1 MKPKDLPRFD
11 IETLRDLV
19 GDKVFERGMS
29 YHRSGQVEI
38 LHIDAKRVLAEVSGT
53 EDYRT
58 ELVGH
63 GREIGGECT
72 CPAFRDWGHCKHM
85 VAVALEA
92 NAASPDDANDTLD
105 TLSRIRSHLK
115 QRGIDALV
123 EMIMEMAERDTVL
136 FRKLD
141 AAAAILE
148 MNDKTLRARLRK
160 VINGATQTRGF
171 VEYHEASV
179 WAAGVDE
186 ALDVVAEMASG
197 ERAGLALEFATYAI
211 DQIERA
217 IGEIDDSDGECYSLL
232 NRAREVHFHAA
243 STVNPDPVQLAR
255 DLFKREV
262 YGNYD
267 TFSGALGLYADLL
280 GQDGVAEYRHLAVKA
295 WEKLPRRGAPR
306 EGGEYD
312 ESSTLRLRLAEI
324 LDFFAERDG
333 DVDARIAIRAH
344 DLSSAWQYMNLAQFC
359 LEQGRAEEALR
370 RAEEGLWIFED
381 RPDER
386 LVSFVAD
393 LLSNIGRVSEAE
405 THLWRAFEKVPGLQL
420 YARLRKLGGEAAR
433 DRAVATLEAKAD
445 SKERVGWYS
454 RADLLVS
461 IMIEE
466 KMFDAAWT
474 AARRHGASAGAMDA
488 LASASEAT
496 HRREA
501 LEVYAK
507 RVDQFIGTSGNRAY
521 AEAAKLIARM
531 AALQETEERTR
542 YVAMLKERHGKKR
555 NFVKLLG

>member
-1 MKPKDLPRFD
+1 MKTKGLPRFD
-11 IETLRDLV
+11 VAALRDLV

-58 ELVGH
+58 ELVGR
-63 GREIGGECT
+63 GREMGGECT
-72 CPAFRDWGHCKHM
+72 CPAFRDWGYCKHM

-92 NAASPDDANDTLD
+92 NAATPDDANDTLD

-115 QRGIDALV
+115 KRGIDALV

-136 FRKLD
+136 FSKLD
-141 AAAAILE
+141 TAASILE
-148 MNDKTLRARLRK
+148 SDDKTLRARLRK
-160 VINGATQTRGF
+160 VIDGATRTRGF
-171 VEYHEASV
+171 VEYQEAAG

-186 ALDVVAEMASG
+186 ALDVVAKLVSG

-217 IGEIDDSDGECYSLL
+217 TGEIDDSNGECRSLL
-232 NRAREVHFHAA
+232 HRAREIHFEAA
-243 STVNPDPVQLAR
+243 STVKPDPVQLAR

-262 YGNYD
+262 HGNYD

-280 GQDGVAEYRHLAVKA
+280 GNDGGAEYRCLAVKA
-295 WEKLPRRGAPR
+295 WEKLPRRGAPK
-306 EGGEYD
+306 ESGEYD
-312 ESSTLRLRLAEI
+312 ESSTLRFRLAEI

-393 LLSNIGRVSEAE
+393 LLSDLDRADEAE
-405 THLWRAFEKVPGLQL
+405 AHLWRTFEKVPSLVL
-420 YARLRKLGGEAAR
+420 YRRLRSSGGETAR
-433 DRAVATLEAKAD
+433 DRAIAMLGAKAD
-445 SKERVGWYS
+445 SKQRTGWYS
-454 RADLLVS
+454 RADILVS
-461 IMIEE
+461 ILIEE
-466 KMFDAAWT
+466 GMFGAAW
-474 AARRHGASAGAMDA
+474 AAAHRHGASDA
-488 LASASEAT
+488 TIDTLASVSEAT
-496 HRREA
+496 NPHEA

-507 RVDQFIGTSGNRAY
+507 RVDQFIRNGGNTSY

-531 AALQETEERTR
+531 GTLQETEAQTR
-542 YVAMLKERHGKKR
+542 YVAMLRERHGKKR
-555 NFVKLLG
+555 NFIKLLG